1 MKKETRI
8 KYIEAM
14 SSEEF
19 ERKMNDALKGLC
31 EPKIQIY
38 GKYEGAII
46 YTEHIYE
53 EEKTIADLFEE
64 AGCGATCGECSMFT
78 KPTDGRV
85 KWVVCGKGRRVSED
99 CRACDSYYLERR
111 RNVPEIR
118 GGNEEKTDG
127 HGVSCGVTRLNMVE
141 SIPQEKRT
149 DTVHAS

>member
-53 EEKTIADLFEE
+53 EEKTIE
-64 AGCGATCGECSMFT
+64 
-78 KPTDGRV
+78 
-85 KWVVCGKGRRVSED
+85 
-99 CRACDSYYLERR
+99 YLKQYRSGS
-111 RNVPEIR
+111 IR
-118 GGNEEKTDG
+118 GGWMRSVLRRMPDVHQTD
-127 HGVSCGVTRLNMVE
+127 R
-141 SIPQEKRT
+141 R
-149 DTVHAS
+149 

>member
-19 ERKMNDALKGLC
+19 E
-31 EPKIQIY
+31 
-38 GKYEGAII
+38 
-46 YTEHIYE
+46 
-53 EEKTIADLFEE
+53 
-64 AGCGATCGECSMFT
+64 
-78 KPTDGRV
+78 V
-85 KWVVCGKGRRVSED
+85 KWVICGKGRRVSED

>member
-31 EPKIQIY
+31 EPTIQIY

-64 AGCGATCGECSMFT
+64 AGCGATCGECPMFT

-85 KWVVCGKGRRVSED
+85 KWVVCGNGRRVSED
-99 CRACDSYYLERR
+99 YRACDSYYLERR
-111 RNVPEIR
+111 SKNAE
-118 GGNEEKTDG
+118 
-127 HGVSCGVTRLNMVE
+127 
-141 SIPQEKRT
+141 
-149 DTVHAS
+149 

>member
-31 EPKIQIY
+31 EPTIQIY

-53 EEKTIADLFEE
+53 DEKTIADLFEE
-64 AGCGATCGECSMFT
+64 AGCGATCGECPMFT

-85 KWVVCGKGRRVSED
+85 KWVICEHGKRVKGD
-99 CRACDSYYLERR
+99 YKACDSYYLERR
-111 RNVPEIR
+111 KNVPEVR
-118 GGNEEKTDG
+118 GGNEEKRNG
-127 HGVSCGVTRLNMVE
+127 HGVSCGTARPYMVE

>member
-19 ERKMNDALKGLC
+19 ERKMNDALKGLS
-31 EPKIQIY
+31 EPTIQIY

-64 AGCGATCGECSMFT
+64 AGCGATCGECPMFT

-85 KWVVCGKGRRVSED
+85 KYVVCGNGRRVSED
-99 CRACDSYYLERR
+99 YRACDSYYLERR
-111 RNVPEIR
+111 RNVPEVR
-118 GGNEEKTDG
+118 RGNEEKTDG
-127 HGVSCGVTRLNMVE
+127 HGVSCGTARPYMVE
-141 SIPQEKRT
+141 SVPQEKRT

>member
-64 AGCGATCGECSMFT
+64 AGCGAFCGECPMFT

-85 KWVVCGKGRRVSED
+85 KWVVCGMGRKVTEEYK
-99 CRACDSYYLERR
+99 ACDSYYLERR
-111 RNVPEIR
+111 KNVPEIR
-118 GGNEEKTDG
+118 GGTEEKTDG
-127 HGVSCGVTRLNMVE
+127 HGVSCGTARPYMVE